1 MQVMKKTKLTL
12 MVLLMINAIVFCVGS
27 ICTAAEESH
36 QYCDIKNGRFYPK
49 DLEFYQYLDTS
60 IRTST
65 SAGKCQLEREN
76 DYLKEYSFTVNNQK
90 SPVKAFILDQENDS
104 FGKFTLDFSYATAE
118 EMEDYG
124 WQIIITMIGFS
135 GPEDAPF
142 EELKNVFTTITD
154 NPGQVYE
161 YENVSYVLI
170 LNDDVC
176 AFRMWPS
183 DRTDNYDSETANKD
197 PEIIDATQNL
207 LNYFGYDC
215 GTPDGVAG
223 EKTKNAIKHFQI
235 DHGLDVTGTITG
247 ELCDAFDA
255 DFELVKSLERDL
267 SKVVD
272 AAKKTSAGSGFTYL
286 GPVTENTLTGYNI
299 QRNGSVFFVLHNT
312 LENNVDRIGIIFN
325 KLSSETGQ
333 DDMLDLMIAILCGIA
348 PSISETRARTEC
360 LDVFNRD
367 NMTLTTNGITIVTD
381 TSGIYFSY

>member
-12 MVLLMINAIVFCVGS
+12 MVLLMINAIVFCGGS
-27 ICTAAEESH
+27 ICTAAEETH
-36 QYCDIKNGRFYPK
+36 MYCDIKNGRFYPHNWGIS
-49 DLEFYQYLDTS
+49 EYLDMAIGASNNT
-60 IRTST
+60 
-65 SAGKCQLEREN
+65 GKCQLEREN

-90 SPVKAFILDQENDS
+90 SLCKAFILDQENNS
-104 FGKFTLDFSYATAE
+104 FGKFTFDFTNTTPE
-118 EMEDYG
+118 EMEAYG
-124 WQIIITMIGFS
+124 RQIILSMLVLS
-135 GPEDAPF
+135 GPKDASS
-142 EELKNVFTTITD
+142 EELTKIYTSIQD
-154 NPGQVYE
+154 NEGQVYE
-161 YENVSYVLI
+161 YENVSYVL
-170 LNDDVC
+170 NMNEDVY

-183 DRTDNYDSETANKD
+183 DHTDNYDSESANKD
-197 PEIIDATQNL
+197 PDVIDAVQNL

-247 ELCDAFDA
+247 ELYDALDA
-255 DFELVKSLERDL
+255 EFGVVKSLERDL
-267 SKVVD
+267 SKVLD

-286 GPVTENTLTGYNI
+286 GPVTENSLTGYNV

-312 LENNVDRIGIIFN
+312 LENNEERIGIIFN

-348 PSISETRARTEC
+348 PGISETGARSDC

-367 NMTLTTNGITIVTD
+367 NMTLTTNGITIVTN